1 MKIKVLGCSNS
12 WTEKHTS
19 CFLVNDN
26 ILIDCGIDAYK
37 AYIKLGKPLTDIKL
51 FLISHFH
58 ADHIMGLYIFLTE
71 YVEAKNKIDK
81 NDDTEELQLKGVV
94 RAGCDWRTGWEQG
107 LTILMYYEFMP
118 TEKHL

>member
-1 MKIKVLGCSNS
+1 MTKSTFQIGFV
-12 WTEKHTS
+12 TA
-19 CFLVNDN
+19 F
-26 ILIDCGIDAYK
+26 
-37 AYIKLGKPLTDIKL
+37 
-51 FLISHFH
+51 
-58 ADHIMGLYIFLTE
+58 YIFLTKSALKDK
-71 YVEAKNKIDK
+71 EACDALKNKIDK